1 MKYVREP
8 GGFYYAEDEYGH
20 REPVN
25 MSLGT
30 EAVDGIIEG
39 FPIAFRIVVGL
50 TKLIYT
56 VFAKIRNIV
65 MLEEDAERF
74 RNLDSKVRVDFG
86 SGFIGGFITVLA
98 LTLLWDI
105 AVVEIVYSLVKSII
119 KPVMNLIKKNS

>member
-30 EAVDGIIEG
+30 EAVDGLIEG

-56 VFAKIRNIV
+56 VFAKISCSR
-65 MLEEDAERF
+65 
-74 RNLDSKVRVDFG
+74 S
-86 SGFIGGFITVLA
+86 
-98 LTLLWDI
+98 
-105 AVVEIVYSLVKSII
+105 
-119 KPVMNLIKKNS
+119 